1 MGNAS
6 PAGCE
11 RRRRVSWRRLR
22 GLAALLVW
30 TLAPFVAAQQKPNLA
45 ELDIEDL
52 MKIEVTSAAKK
63 EQKLQMIPAAVYV
76 ITPEEIRRSGATS
89 VAEVL
94 RLVPGV
100 EVARVNSETWAISIR
115 GFNSWY
121 SNKLLVMVDGR
132 SVYLPTFSGVSWW
145 SQDLVLEDIERIE
158 VIRGPGASLWG
169 SNAVNGVINI
179 ITKSSADT
187 QGGMFSA
194 GGGNED
200 HGSGVGRYGSRVGS
214 KGTYRVFAKYI
225 DRGSYVDSTGAD
237 MHNGWGLSH
246 GGFRSDWAVS
256 DRDSL
261 TISGDIYSGNGA
273 PVFGVVIP
281 QPPFQQDLNLPRNI
295 DGGNVLL
302 RWQRTWAGGSRST
315 LQAYYDRAHEFS
327 PVYGMTQHTFDLDA
341 QYQWRMGRRHEFVSG
356 FDFRVLSERSQN
368 SLSLAVRPQDQTFR
382 LFGGFLQDEIA
393 IIPNHLKLTLGSK
406 FESNDFSGI
415 DAQPTVRVLWMLKPQ
430 HTVWTAVS
438 RAVRTP
444 SFSDRGSEMPVAVL
458 PGPVPTIITSMGNPE
473 FRSEDLLAYEAGYR
487 AQPTTSTTIDVAAFY
502 NIYHHVQGAGPLG
515 VPWLETEPPPVR
527 VIAPMPT
534 NNLFDAK
541 NYGVEVCTSY
551 APVHG
556 WKLYAGYTWLKSSSH
571 VDPAYAATAFVM
583 MAPGENPVHQLQF
596 RSLLSLPHAVEFDN
610 FLYYV
615 SRLPVQSVRAYVR
628 WDVRFGWHPR
638 SNLELSVGGQNLLSD
653 RHTEFSPLIP
663 LLSDG
668 QVSRS
673 IYGKLT
679 WRF

>member
-1 MGNAS
+1 M
-6 PAGCE
+6 
-11 RRRRVSWRRLR
+11 
-22 GLAALLVW
+22 AALLVW
-30 TLAPFVAAQQKPNLA
+30 ALEPFVAAQQKPNLA

-63 EQKLQMIPAAVYV
+63 EQKLQMIPAAVFV

-89 VAEVL
+89 VGEVL

-100 EVARVNSETWAISIR
+100 EVAWVNSETWAISIR

-200 HGSGVGRYGSRVGS
+200 RGSGVGRYGSRVGS
-214 KGTYRVFAKYI
+214 KGTYRLFAKYI
-225 DRGSYVDSTGAD
+225 DRGSYVDATGAD
-237 MHNGWGLSH
+237 MHNGWSLSH

-256 DRDSL
+256 DRDAL
-261 TISGDIYSGNGA
+261 TISGDIYTGNGT
-273 PVFGVVIP
+273 PVLGVVIP
-281 QPPFQQDLNLPRNI
+281 QPPFQQDFNMPRNLN
-295 DGGNVLL
+295 GGNVLL
-302 RWQRTWAGGSRST
+302 RWQRTSAEGSRASV
-315 LQAYYDRAHEFS
+315 QAYYDRAHEFS

-356 FDFRVLSERSQN
+356 FDFRVLAQRSQN
-368 SLSLAVRPQDQTFR
+368 SVTLAVQPPAQTFR
-382 LFGGFLQDEIA
+382 LFSGFLQDEIA

-406 FESNDFSGI
+406 FESNNFNGFA
-415 DAQPTVRVLWMLKPQ
+415 AQPTVRLLWMLKPQ
-430 HTVWTAVS
+430 HTVWAAVS

-444 SFSDRGSEMPVAVL
+444 SLSDRGTEVPVAVYL
-458 PGPVPTIITSMGNPE
+458 GPIPIMLTLVGNTG

-487 AQPTTSTTIDVAAFY
+487 AQPTTSATIDVAAFY
-502 NIYHHVQGAGPLG
+502 YIYHHVQGAGPLG
-515 VPWLETEPPPVR
+515 LPWLETEPQPVR
-527 VIAPMPT
+527 VIVPISM
-534 NNLFDAK
+534 NNLIDAK
-541 NYGVEVCTSY
+541 NYGVEVFTSY

-556 WKLYAGYTWLKSSSH
+556 WKLHAGYTWLKSSNH
-571 VDPAYAATAFVM
+571 VDPANAATAM
-583 MAPGENPVHQLQF
+583 MAPGENPVHQVQF

-615 SRLPVQSVRAYVR
+615 SRLPAQSVPAYVR

-638 SNLELSVGGQNLLSD
+638 SNLELSVGGQNLLSG
-653 RHTEFSPLIP
+653 RHTEFSPWIP
-663 LLSDG
+663 LFSNG

-673 IYGKLT
+673 SYGKLT